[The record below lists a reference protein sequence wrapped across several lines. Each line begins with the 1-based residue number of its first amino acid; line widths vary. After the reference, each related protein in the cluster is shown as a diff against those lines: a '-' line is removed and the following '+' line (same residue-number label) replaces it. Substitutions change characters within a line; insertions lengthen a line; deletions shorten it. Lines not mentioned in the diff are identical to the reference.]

1 MLFNSYLFIFIFL
14 PFTLL
19 GWYGLNHY
27 KRYELAKVFL
37 AGMSLWFYGYFNV
50 YYLAIII
57 TSILFN
63 YFLSWL
69 LTFAQANYAQANY
82 AQANYARTKLLNRIG
97 LFAGLIFNLGLL
109 FYFKYYDFFI
119 ENLNLAFHADF
130 MLKHILLPLGISFFT
145 FQQLSFIIDR
155 CLLRAEHYSFVNYVT
170 FVTFFPQLVAGPI
183 VLYKEMIPQFEDTA
197 NRKLNAH
204 NFSQGIIL
212 FVLGLGKKILLA
224 QTFSLDT
231 PSTVL
236 VILAYTFEIYF
247 DFSGY
252 SDMAMGLGRM
262 FNIILPVNFNSP
274 YLACSVK
281 ELWQRWHI
289 TLSRFFVTYV
299 YIPLGGS
306 KKGKMRTILNTIIIF
321 FLSGLWHGAAWT
333 YIAWG
338 TMQGLLVVWDNLGIV
353 GIRGREEK
361 HPARFHIPAWLG
373 WLLTFSFF
381 NLSLFF
387 FRSQSMAGAIQM
399 FRNLGAFNYTG
410 KMFEIAKT
418 LDIPEFYVIKEALG
432 ILAPQLV
439 GYAYLGLLLLYLGLS
454 FFMITRKNVLEIA
467 ESGKLTSTKCWA
479 VALVFLWCV
488 VSLSQVSTFLYFNF

>member
-1 MLFNSYLFIFIFL
+1 M
-14 PFTLL
+14 
-19 GWYGLNHY
+19 
-27 KRYELAKVFL
+27 
-37 AGMSLWFYGYFNV
+37 
-50 YYLAIII
+50 
-57 TSILFN
+57 
-63 YFLSWL
+63 
-69 LTFAQANYAQANY
+69 
-82 AQANYARTKLLNRIG
+82 
-97 LFAGLIFNLGLL
+97 FNL
-109 FYFKYYDFFI
+109 
-119 ENLNLAFHADF
+119 
-130 MLKHILLPLGISFFT
+130 S
-145 FQQLSFIIDR
+145 
-155 CLLRAEHYSFVNYVT
+155 
-170 FVTFFPQLVAGPI
+170 
-183 VLYKEMIPQFEDTA
+183 
-197 NRKLNAH
+197 
-204 NFSQGIIL
+204 
-212 FVLGLGKKILLA
+212 
-224 QTFSLDT
+224 
-231 PSTVL
+231 
-236 VILAYTFEIYF
+236 
-247 DFSGY
+247 
-252 SDMAMGLGRM
+252 
-262 FNIILPVNFNSP
+262 LPVNLSSP